1 MKNVGSTVVSHFVPG
16 ALVLRK
22 DCCAVQRCVVRAEVG
37 AAGGKLGP
45 PGWSRLALGGSPGG
59 LGGLTIASGRG
70 SHLGSPTS
78 AYTMQQP
85 LCTALKLCCK

>member
-16 ALVLRK
+16 ALVLL
-22 DCCAVQRCVVRAEVG
+22 CSAAVCHQSSEVEVG

-78 AYTMQQP
+78 AYTLQQP

>member
-1 MKNVGSTVVSHFVPG
+1 M
-16 ALVLRK
+16 
-22 DCCAVQRCVVRAEVG
+22 G

-78 AYTMQQP
+78 AYTMQHQS
-85 LCTALKLCCK
+85 LQALPSAVLQEEIWGQIFIGVGNPVAGYQL